1 MGISLPGTVN
11 EKDKILEFAANLN
24 IDNVDFRKYEDLFN
38 FPVYIE
44 NESNAAAVAE
54 YKIGVCHNKND
65 MVYISINEG
74 IGAGIISGTRST
86 RDITK
91 EPASWGI

>member
-54 YKIGVCHNKND
+54 YRSAYAITR
-65 MVYISINEG
+65 MIWSIFPSMKALVRDCPGTVLQG
-74 IGAGIISGTRST
+74 I
-86 RDITK
+86 
-91 EPASWGI
+91 